1 VGVRLKVV
9 GRFIPLLRRGLSGGL
24 AGRLGLLALVI
35 HAPAL
40 VEGRLDGQAV
50 VGELLGELLELGLQL
65 GVLLQEVVHGGA
77 ALAVGGLRFLAL
89 GLGAA
94 ALLLPLGGRLR
105 QVIQTED
112 QRVVLEYGDQ
122 QLVVGQKVRRNVLGQ
137 RGALFRTPPNCRRV
151 SQPFI
156 PVLKV

>member
-1 VGVRLKVV
+1 
-9 GRFIPLLRRGLSGGL
+9 
-24 AGRLGLLALVI
+24 
-35 HAPAL
+35 
-40 VEGRLDGQAV
+40 
-50 VGELLGELLELGLQL
+50 LQL

-112 QRVVLEYGDQ
+112 QRVVLEYGNQ